1 MRIKITSGGK
11 TTSLLFPTSLILNP
25 ISFSLTRGEI
35 KIDNVGISGL
45 KAKNASKILK
55 VIKSYK
61 KENPD
66 WNLLEIESADGD
78 GVIIQL

>member
-1 MRIKITSGGK
+1 MRIRITSDGK
-11 TTSLLFPTSLILNP
+11 TTNLLFPTSLILNP
-25 ISFSLTRGEI
+25 IGFSLTRGAI
-35 KIDNVGISGL
+35 KIDNVGITGL
-45 KAKNASKILK
+45 KAKDVSKILK

-78 GVIIQL
+78 GVIIRL

>member
-11 TTSLLFPTSLILNP
+11 TTNLMFPTSLILNP
-25 ISFSLTRGEI
+25 ICFSLTRGEI
-35 KIDNVGISGL
+35 KIDNVVFSGL
-45 KAKNASKILK
+45 KAKDVSKILK
-55 VIKSYK
+55 VINSYK

-78 GVIIQL
+78 GVVIKL

>member
-11 TTSLLFPTSLILNP
+11 TTNLKFPTSLILNP
-25 ISFSLTRGEI
+25 ISLSFTRGEI
-35 KIDNVGISGL
+35 KIDNVVFSGL
-45 KAKNASKILK
+45 KAKDVSKILK

-78 GVIIQL
+78 GVVIKL

>member
-1 MRIKITSGGK
+1 M
-11 TTSLLFPTSLILNP
+11 FPTSLILNP
-25 ISFSLTRGEI
+25 INFSLTKGEI

-45 KAKNASKILK
+45 NAKDVSKILK

-78 GVIIQL
+78 GVVIKL

>member
-1 MRIKITSGGK
+1 MRIRITSDGK

-25 ISFSLTRGEI
+25 IGFSLVRDNI

-45 KAKNASKILK
+45 KAKDVSKILK

-66 WNLLEIESADGD
+66 WNLLEIESANGD
-78 GVIIQL
+78 GVVIKL